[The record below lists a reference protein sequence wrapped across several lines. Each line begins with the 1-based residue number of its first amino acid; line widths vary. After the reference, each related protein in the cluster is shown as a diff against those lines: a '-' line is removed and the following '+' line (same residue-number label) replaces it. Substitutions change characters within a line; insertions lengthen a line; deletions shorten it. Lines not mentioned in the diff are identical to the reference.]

1 MRIQLTVNTL
11 HLSWRPARGFIRG
24 LLASMA
30 LSSVAVAQGNGDRST
45 AAGVYTDAQARR
57 GEQTFQVYCVSCHA
71 PSDYTGD
78 TFKLS
83 WVSQSAFDLFE
94 SIRTQ
99 MPEDAPGSLQRQ
111 EYVDVVAYIFSLNKY
126 PAGSA
131 ELPSDEAGL
140 KKIKIDAPPSDLSTR
155 RAHDAWSARALRLR
169 LLR

>member
-1 MRIQLTVNTL
+1 MNTL
-11 HLSWRPARGFIRG
+11 HLSWRPARGFIAG
-24 LLASMA
+24 LLATVTLSPSA
-30 LSSVAVAQGNGDRST
+30 LAQDNGDRST

-57 GEQTFQVYCVSCHA
+57 GQQTFQTYCVSCHA

-78 TFKLS
+78 TFRTS

-111 EYVDVVAYIFSLNKY
+111 EYLDVVAYIFSLNKY

-131 ELPSDEAGL
+131 ELPTDEAGL
-140 KKIKIDAPPSDLSTR
+140 RKIKIEAPPSDLATR
-155 RAHDAWSARALRLR
+155 PAHGAWSARALRLR